1 MRCCATMHRWTDFT
15 ICRTVHSSLTN
26 DGHSYLYWY
35 FFFSN
40 EEILFSF
47 IFWGGG
53 GIIFNKKYTNESF
66 KQKNTK
72 QQQKLYALKRN
83 LYTQFFFKS
92 FLENTFPQHF
102 FLFKTHFKKKRINT
116 LLITSKRMF
125 IKCKNYKLFFEKI
138 IMLNCGNI
146 DKKMI

>member
-1 MRCCATMHRWTDFT
+1 M
-15 ICRTVHSSLTN
+15 SL
-26 DGHSYLYWY
+26 S
-35 FFFSN
+35 
-40 EEILFSF
+40 
-47 IFWGGG
+47 
-53 GIIFNKKYTNESF
+53 NKKTQNNN
-66 KQKNTK
+66 KNYMHWKEIFT
-72 QQQKLYALKRN
+72 LN
-83 LYTQFFFKS
+83 FFLKS